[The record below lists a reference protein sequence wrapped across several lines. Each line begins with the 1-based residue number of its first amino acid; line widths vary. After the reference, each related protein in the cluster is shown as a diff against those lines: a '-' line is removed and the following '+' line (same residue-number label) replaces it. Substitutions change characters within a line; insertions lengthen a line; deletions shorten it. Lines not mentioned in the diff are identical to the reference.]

1 MAPIEICVHNTA
13 NDASAKNEIAY
24 MKSNNNEV
32 SFHVSIDDVESIQ
45 VIPFN
50 RNALAAGDG
59 GSGNWYRK
67 YIHIEICY
75 SKRGEDK
82 TCK

>member
-1 MAPIEICVHNTA
+1 MALIQILVDASKYNVKCPYSMAPIGISVHNTA

-59 GSGNWYRK
+59 GSGN
-67 YIHIEICY
+67 
-75 SKRGEDK
+75 
-82 TCK
+82 